1 MRATGHAK
9 SLGVKPRL
17 RKIFVENT
25 KICWL
30 LSSNL
35 NITSWAKTVT
45 STRRHH
51 ADVNVTRPRWSL
63 MKTADSFECRNAT
76 GYLFYRPKVSVQM
89 IPSGYIPKLRLS
101 VAPALNRTRIHS
113 VLLEIAAKWSAVF
126 PSLSVTF
133 TSLLEKGKK
142 ISKRKKYNYEHA
154 MGQINK
160 LIKNN
165 Y

>member
-9 SLGVKPRL
+9 SLGVKPKL
-17 RKIFVENT
+17 RKIFDENT

-76 GYLFYRPKVSVQM
+76 VYLFYRPKVSVQM

-142 ISKRKKYNYEHA
+142 LAKKKKYNYEHA
-154 MGQINK
+154 IGQINK

>member
-9 SLGVKPRL
+9 SLGVKPKL
-17 RKIFVENT
+17 RKIFDENT

-30 LSSNL
+30 LSSTL

-76 GYLFYRPKVSVQM
+76 VYLFYRPKVSVQM

-142 ISKRKKYNYEHA
+142 LAKKKKKIQLRTCNRT
-154 MGQINK
+154 N
-160 LIKNN
+160 
-165 Y
+165 

>member
-9 SLGVKPRL
+9 SLGVKPKL
-17 RKIFVENT
+17 RKIFDENT

-30 LSSNL
+30 LSSTL

-51 ADVNVTRPRWSL
+51 ADVNVTRPWWSL
-63 MKTADSFECRNAT
+63 MKTADSFECTNAT
-76 GYLFYRPKVSVQM
+76 VYLFYRPKVSVQM

-142 ISKRKKYNYEHA
+142 LAKK
-154 MGQINK
+154 K
-160 LIKNN
+160 KNTITN
-165 Y
+165 MQ

>member
-35 NITSWAKTVT
+35 NITSWVKTVT

-142 ISKRKKYNYEHA
+142 LAKKKKIQLRTCNRT
-154 MGQINK
+154 N
-160 LIKNN
+160 
-165 Y
+165 

>member
-1 MRATGHAK
+1 
-9 SLGVKPRL
+9 
-17 RKIFVENT
+17 
-25 KICWL
+25 
-30 LSSNL
+30 
-35 NITSWAKTVT
+35 
-45 STRRHH
+45 
-51 ADVNVTRPRWSL
+51 
-63 MKTADSFECRNAT
+63 
-76 GYLFYRPKVSVQM
+76 M
-89 IPSGYIPKLRLS
+89 IPIGYIPWLRLS

-142 ISKRKKYNYEHA
+142 LTKKNKYNYEHA

>member
-1 MRATGHAK
+1 
-9 SLGVKPRL
+9 
-17 RKIFVENT
+17 
-25 KICWL
+25 
-30 LSSNL
+30 
-35 NITSWAKTVT
+35 
-45 STRRHH
+45 
-51 ADVNVTRPRWSL
+51 
-63 MKTADSFECRNAT
+63 
-76 GYLFYRPKVSVQM
+76 M

-142 ISKRKKYNYEHA
+142 LAKKKKKKYNNEHA
-154 MGQINK
+154 IGQINK

>member
-9 SLGVKPRL
+9 SLGVKPKL
-17 RKIFVENT
+17 RKIFDENT

-30 LSSNL
+30 LSSTL

-76 GYLFYRPKVSVQM
+76 VYLFYRPKVSVQM

-142 ISKRKKYNYEHA
+142 LAKKKKIQLRTCNRT
-154 MGQINK
+154 N
-160 LIKNN
+160 
-165 Y
+165 

>member
-1 MRATGHAK
+1 M
-9 SLGVKPRL
+9 
-17 RKIFVENT
+17 
-25 KICWL
+25 
-30 LSSNL
+30 
-35 NITSWAKTVT
+35 
-45 STRRHH
+45 
-51 ADVNVTRPRWSL
+51 
-63 MKTADSFECRNAT
+63 
-76 GYLFYRPKVSVQM
+76 FYRPKVSVQM
-89 IPSGYIPKLRLS
+89 IPIGYIPWLRLS

-133 TSLLEKGKK
+133 TSLLDKGKK
-142 ISKRKKYNYEHA
+142 LAKKNKYNYEHA

>member
-1 MRATGHAK
+1 
-9 SLGVKPRL
+9 
-17 RKIFVENT
+17 
-25 KICWL
+25 
-30 LSSNL
+30 
-35 NITSWAKTVT
+35 
-45 STRRHH
+45 
-51 ADVNVTRPRWSL
+51 
-63 MKTADSFECRNAT
+63 MKTTDSFKCKNAT
-76 GYLFYRPKVSVQM
+76 ECLFYRPKVSVQM
-89 IPSGYIPKLRLS
+89 ILIGYIPWLRLS

-142 ISKRKKYNYEHA
+142 LAKKNKYNYEHA

>member
-1 MRATGHAK
+1 
-9 SLGVKPRL
+9 
-17 RKIFVENT
+17 
-25 KICWL
+25 
-30 LSSNL
+30 
-35 NITSWAKTVT
+35 
-45 STRRHH
+45 
-51 ADVNVTRPRWSL
+51 

-142 ISKRKKYNYEHA
+142 LAKKNKYNYEHA